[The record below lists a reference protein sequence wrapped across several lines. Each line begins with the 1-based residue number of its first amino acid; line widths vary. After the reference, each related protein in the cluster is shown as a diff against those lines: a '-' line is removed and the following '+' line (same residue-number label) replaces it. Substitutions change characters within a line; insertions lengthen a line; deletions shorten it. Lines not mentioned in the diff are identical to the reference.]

1 MTVHPCVLPS
11 VRKKHDSHQR
21 DFCAISYLGLVL
33 KHVEIFQLY
42 LQLDK
47 NNRHFTQIPNAY
59 VDVTGLYNGD
69 RLFSVRCKLRPMKQL
84 TI

>member
-1 MTVHPCVLPS
+1 MTAHPSVLPS
-11 VRKKHDSHQR
+11 VSRKHDSHQR

-33 KHVEIFQLY
+33 ELVEIFQLY
-42 LQLDK
+42 IQLDK
-47 NNRHFTQIPNAY
+47 NNRHFTQITNAY

-69 RLFSVRCKLRPMKQL
+69 RLFSVRCKLRPIKQL